1 MTFMTFVALWFLS
14 FMMFV
19 ALLYDVCR
27 IMTFVALWCL
37 LHYNVCCIITFVV
50 YGICPHMTFVALWRL
65 SVRMFITLWHLSLMR
80 FNAGLGICLLAH
92 RLLLI
97 GSFHSNQMSDCELFA
112 QIAQDK
118 WATVSKSLRLLWGN
132 EQPWANCSG
141 PSRQMSN
148 QERFTQVAQR
158 KWVNE
163 LFTQKMLAKKI

>member
-1 MTFMTFVALWFLS
+1 MTCVALWRLLHYDLCRIMTFVVLWCLS
-14 FMMFV
+14 H
-19 ALLYDVCR
+19 YDVCR
-27 IMTFVALWCL
+27 IMTFV
-37 LHYNVCCIITFVV
+37 T
-50 YGICPHMTFVALWRL
+50 LWRL
-65 SVRMFITLWHLSLMR
+65 SVMMFITLWHLSLMR